1 MKKMSMELM
10 YVPQATVS
18 QKKEMVMEWRA
29 ESDNTYKLS
38 MISAG
43 VSFMAM
49 LIFIFG
55 KEDFWY
61 IYAGSSIISLLSGY
75 MAKRWSVV
83 GYGGVIVPIVLNCLW
98 FALGLPEKYV
108 YVGSIIFAAI
118 CTLLPLFSAI
128 RCLLNYSEVFV
139 PLRESK
145 GFPDFIMSTS
155 DLYGD
160 KLYLKDKPDGS
171 VQDNRYEASY
181 NPFKNE
187 SDIAA
192 EEFRRSQ
199 ELKARDT
206 EAHITMNIDDEGNV
220 VRSIEPRTYKHGR
233 TIGSFEMEFLHNDFE
248 DMTYQEKATLMGKW
262 RSNIAFAER
271 NFYIFFICMMMAG
284 MIGGFG
290 SLLGVIVRDLVLVTF
305 TLGISSMKQ
314 GRTWGAVMILCSIV
328 YSFCM
333 VNNVMALMFMVAGY
347 IADIGIITAPIKFLI
362 NKRIY
367 NRLSEMDGFPTFIR
381 TTSDIYGS
389 QMYIAEDR
397 PRVEKRSNKDHFIT
411 MDIGYDEE
419 KKLPEKDKAW
429 NAFDYMDEEN
439 KEKESND

>member
-1 MKKMSMELM
+1 
-10 YVPQATVS
+10 
-18 QKKEMVMEWRA
+18 
-29 ESDNTYKLS
+29 
-38 MISAG
+38 
-43 VSFMAM
+43 
-49 LIFIFG
+49 
-55 KEDFWY
+55 
-61 IYAGSSIISLLSGY
+61 

-83 GYGGVIVPIVLNCLW
+83 GYGGVIVPVALNCLW
-98 FALGLPEKYV
+98 FALGLPEKHV

-160 KLYLKDKPDGS
+160 KLYLKDKPDGG

-233 TIGSFEMEFLHNDFE
+233 TIGSLEIEFLHNDFE

-271 NFYIFFICMMMAG
+271 NFYIFFICYDTNFF
-284 MIGGFG
+284 I
-290 SLLGVIVRDLVLVTF
+290 SHLLTHHLLF
-305 TLGISSMKQ
+305 S
-314 GRTWGAVMILCSIV
+314 
-328 YSFCM
+328 
-333 VNNVMALMFMVAGY
+333 
-347 IADIGIITAPIKFLI
+347 
-362 NKRIY
+362 
-367 NRLSEMDGFPTFIR
+367 
-381 TTSDIYGS
+381 
-389 QMYIAEDR
+389 
-397 PRVEKRSNKDHFIT
+397 
-411 MDIGYDEE
+411 
-419 KKLPEKDKAW
+419 
-429 NAFDYMDEEN
+429 
-439 KEKESND
+439 